1 MSESQTARREALTE
15 AASKPGG
22 ALSPSGNHF
31 LPQKPSHF
39 QLVYDVQPHPQL
51 QSDACVMT
59 SASWEHLREE
69 LELLNACLL
78 REVQNRSKKNTQL
91 DMLQGLVLNEHDIV
105 EILTQPLSNSTTTSD
120 DDHDPLARRSQSD
133 RTDTSLTY
141 ISSLF
146 QLDRTE
152 ELCLLLCLAPEIDS
166 RYAKVFAF
174 LQDDV
179 TRKQPSVELVLKL
192 FCKDTEESLV
202 KRRIF
207 ASGASLFSN
216 RLVQFAQP
224 SDKQL
229 PLPQRSLKIDDRIA
243 AFLLQTP
250 QLDECLFN
258 WVELI
263 RPSSEPIL
271 APVPQEIISKT
282 LCLVQNSLSGK
293 DGSVRP
299 LIHLYG
305 KQGSG
310 RRSLATMASRH
321 VGLPLLI
328 ADARRIP
335 NGEMTESDYL
345 WRLCREALLLPSI
358 ILVEHFDEL
367 LHENRHREFATLIE
381 TARYFAPVTFLSGNR
396 LWKPDHPQHFSLSLE
411 CPVPDAT
418 TRIDFWRA
426 HLKDKCEDFEDTD
439 LVELSSKFRFT
450 EGQINQTV
458 KVAQHRAYWDKQ
470 STLGLTPTLI
480 NEAARTIAT
489 PSLMGLGRKVESEFS
504 WPDIVLP
511 ESQLTQLQEIASHA
525 KRSQVIFESWGFGRN
540 FCYGRGIAALFE
552 GQSGTGKTMA
562 AGIIGRA
569 LGLDVYQIDLASV
582 VSKYIGETEKNLSR
596 IFAEAQDSNA
606 ILFFDEA
613 DALFGKRSEV
623 KDAHDRYANIE
634 TAYLLQRMEEYSGI
648 VILAT
653 NMKQNLDEAFVRRM
667 RFIIHF
673 PFPNDDDRERIWG
686 KVFPQNAPMGEDVNF
701 RWLSRKLKITGGNI
715 KNISL
720 RAAFLALEKNTPIGM
735 DCLIEAA
742 RRENEKIGKVDGLG
756 DFRVREPAKDAREV
770 AVVA

>member
-1 MSESQTARREALTE
+1 MLMRST
-15 AASKPGG
+15 
-22 ALSPSGNHF
+22 
-31 LPQKPSHF
+31 
-39 QLVYDVQPHPQL
+39 
-51 QSDACVMT
+51 
-59 SASWEHLREE
+59 SWEHLREE

-78 REVQNRSKKNTQL
+78 RELQNRTKKNTQL
-91 DMLQGLVLNEHDIV
+91 DMLQGLVLNEQDV
-105 EILTQPLSNSTTTSD
+105 VDILTQPLNQSAPADQNAAELTT
-120 DDHDPLARRSQSD
+120 PRSQTD
-133 RTDTSLTY
+133 RSNTLLTY
-141 ISSLF
+141 ISKLF

-179 TRKQPSVELVLKL
+179 TRKQPSIELALKL
-192 FCKDTEESLV
+192 FCKDTEESLL
-202 KRRIF
+202 KRRLF
-207 ASGASLFSN
+207 SSGSSLFSN
-216 RLVQFAQP
+216 RLLQLAQP

-243 AFLLQTP
+243 SFLLQTP
-250 QLDECLFN
+250 QLDECLLN

-263 RPSSEPIL
+263 TPATEQVYAPL
-271 APVPQEIISKT
+271 AEEIISRT
-282 LCLVQNSLSGK
+282 LRLVENSISGK
-293 DGSVRP
+293 ETSVRP

-305 KQGSG
+305 RPGSG
-310 RRSLATMASRH
+310 RRSLAVMAGRH
-321 VGLPLLI
+321 AGLPLLI

-335 NGEMTESDYL
+335 NGEMPEADYL
-345 WRLCREALLLPSI
+345 WRLCREALLLPAI

-367 LHENRHREFATLIE
+367 LQDNRHRELASLIE
-381 TARYFAPVTFLSGNR
+381 TARYFSPVTFLSGR
-396 LWKPDHPQHFSLSLE
+396 ALWKPDNPEHFCLSLE

-418 TRIDFWRA
+418 TRIDVWRDQ
-426 HLKDKCEDFEDTD
+426 LQNKCEEFGDSD

-450 EGQINQTV
+450 AGQIHQTV
-458 KVAQHRAYWDKQ
+458 KTAQHRAYWEKQ
-470 STLGLTPTLI
+470 SSNGLTPTLI

-489 PSLMGLGRKVESEFS
+489 PSLMGLGRKIETQFT
-504 WPDIVLP
+504 WDDIVLP
-511 ESQLTQLQEIASHA
+511 DNQLTQLKEIASHA
-525 KRSQVIFESWGFGRN
+525 KRAQVIFESWGFGRN
-540 FCYGRGIAALFE
+540 FSYGRGIAALFE

-562 AGIIGRA
+562 ASIIGRG

-606 ILFFDEA
+606 VLFFDEA

-673 PFPNDDDRERIWG
+673 PFPNDEDRERIWE
-686 KVFPQNAPMGEDVNF
+686 KVFPENAPMAEDVNF

-720 RAAFLALEKNTPIGM
+720 RAAFLALERNEQIGM
-735 DCLIEAA
+735 NSLIEAA
-742 RRENEKIGKVDGLG
+742 RRENEKIGKLDGLG
-756 DFRVREPAKDAREV
+756 DLRWREPGKEAREV

>member
-1 MSESQTARREALTE
+1 
-15 AASKPGG
+15 
-22 ALSPSGNHF
+22 
-31 LPQKPSHF
+31 
-39 QLVYDVQPHPQL
+39 
-51 QSDACVMT
+51 MT
-59 SASWEHLREE
+59 STSWEHLREE

-91 DMLQGLVLNEHDIV
+91 DMLQGLVLNEHDVV
-105 EILTQPLSNSTTTSD
+105 EILTQPLSNPTTTTEKNP
-120 DDHDPLARRSQSD
+120 DPLARQGD
-133 RTDTSLTY
+133 RTNTSLSY
-141 ISSLF
+141 ITSLF

-166 RYAKVFAF
+166 RYTKVFAF

-179 TRKQPSVELVLKL
+179 TRKQPSVELVLRL

-202 KRRIF
+202 NRRIF

-216 RLVQFAQP
+216 RLVQYAQP

-250 QLDECLFN
+250 QLDECLTN
-258 WVELI
+258 WVDLI
-263 RPSSEPIL
+263 RPSSGPL
-271 APVPQEIISKT
+271 HAPVSEELTSKT
-282 LCLVQNSLSGK
+282 LRLVQNSLSGK
-293 DGSVRP
+293 EASVRP

-305 KQGSG
+305 RPGSG
-310 RRSLATMASRH
+310 RRALAAMASRH
-321 VGLPLLI
+321 AGLPLLV

-335 NGEMTESDYL
+335 NGEMSESDYL
-345 WRLCREALLLPSI
+345 WRLCREALLLPAI
-358 ILVEHFDEL
+358 LLVEHFDEL
-367 LHENRHREFATLIE
+367 SQDNRHRELAALIE
-381 TARYFAPVTFLSGNR
+381 TAGYFAPVTFLSGSR
-396 LWKPDHPQHFSLSLE
+396 LWKPENPQQFCLSLE
-411 CPVPDAT
+411 CPVPNAT
-418 TRIDFWRA
+418 TRINFWRE
-426 HLKDKCEDFEDTD
+426 HLKDQCEDFKDTD
-439 LVELSSKFRFT
+439 LVELSSKFHFT

-458 KVAQHRAYWDKQ
+458 KAAEHRAYWEKQ
-470 STLGLTPTLI
+470 STHGLTPALI

-504 WPDIVLP
+504 WTDIVLP

-525 KRSQVIFESWGFGRN
+525 KRSQVIFESWGFARN
-540 FCYGRGIAALFE
+540 FAYGRGIAALFE

-562 AGIIGRA
+562 ASIIGRA

-673 PFPNDDDRERIWG
+673 PFPNDDDRERIWQ
-686 KVFPQNAPMGEDVNF
+686 KVFPENAPMGDDVNF

-720 RAAFLALEKNTPIGM
+720 RAAFLALEQDSRIGM

-756 DFRVREPAKDAREV
+756 DFRVREPAKDVREV